1 MTEPDDPTDTT
12 DDDATEPDVDQILAD
27 AEGGIEGSLLDDPDE
42 PDVAPI

>member
-1 MTEPDDPTDTT
+1 MTDPADPTDTN
-12 DDDATEPDVDQILAD
+12 DDATESDQDRLLAD